1 MNISICYWFS
11 FSQYQLL
18 KQHLAQ
24 YHLYKQANIMHLVS
38 GHLNQRLHKQ
48 LKVLSYSTP
57 VLHVN
62 SGMGGKTSVRHLGTS
77 SQQKFRLSHFASKV
91 CPLIQSFLTVHFNAT
106 ARIIHLPKNRESTVW
121 LRVEGRPEGPP
132 ASRLLS
138 LRGFGS
144 SGSWRGR

>member
-62 SGMGGKTSVRHLGTS
+62 SGMGGKERWRTSWYI
-77 SQQKFRLSHFASKV
+77 LSHFASKV
-91 CPLIQSFLTVHFNAT
+91 CPLIQSFLIVHFNAT